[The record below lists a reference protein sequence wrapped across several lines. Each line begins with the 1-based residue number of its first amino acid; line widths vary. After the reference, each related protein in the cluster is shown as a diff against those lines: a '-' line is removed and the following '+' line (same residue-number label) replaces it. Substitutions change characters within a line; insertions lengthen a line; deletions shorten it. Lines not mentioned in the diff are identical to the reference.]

1 MTIVYA
7 FSEIGLEFEMFSAFH
22 FSNFSSLSLNSL
34 RYSWYICPLFFPDE
48 PSEPAL
54 ADFHQLEA
62 TSLDRDLISLTTAT
76 LDKSQEEL
84 AINEGVAKEIWLD
97 FEDFCVCFQ

>member
-1 MTIVYA
+1 M
-7 FSEIGLEFEMFSAFH
+7 
-22 FSNFSSLSLNSL
+22 
-34 RYSWYICPLFFPDE
+34 CPLAFPDE

-54 ADFHQLEA
+54 ADAHQLEA
-62 TSLDRDLISLTTAT
+62 MSLERDLISLTTAT

-84 AINEGVAKEIWLD
+84 AVNESVAKEIWLD